1 MLVEVVIVLSLYH
14 ISYTVMRRS
23 KGCWCSMFKRAS
35 RDVHRRYCEW
45 VMLSIL
51 LQRQTCFLSLMVFN
65 NIQSLCPFHFC
76 CHSWKLPKEPF
87 LLSHFYL
94 TTSTFVTICLGTI
107 IMNSN
112 HRQDKTWLQTK
123 SRLHV
128 DLEDTEGKTAY
139 VEYGM
144 FA

>member
-1 MLVEVVIVLSLYH
+1 MLVEVVIALSLYH
-14 ISYTVMRRS
+14 ISYTVMHRS

-65 NIQSLCPFHFC
+65 NIQSLCPYHFC
-76 CHSWKLPKEPF
+76 CHSQKLGKEPF

-94 TTSTFVTICLGTI
+94 STSPLVTICLGTI
-107 IMNSN
+107 IVDSN
-112 HRQDKTWLQTK
+112 HCQDRMWVKT
-123 SRLHV
+123 RNRPHV
-128 DLEDTEGKTAY
+128 DLEDTEGKTAN